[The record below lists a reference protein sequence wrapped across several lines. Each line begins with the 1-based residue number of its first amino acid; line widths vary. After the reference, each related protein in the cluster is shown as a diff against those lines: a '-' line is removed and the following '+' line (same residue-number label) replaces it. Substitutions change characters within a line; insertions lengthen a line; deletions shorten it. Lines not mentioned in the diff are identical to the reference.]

1 MNPTSVQDSSRLGR
15 ITRAAFADQRQVAG
29 KVDSLGGMSD
39 GIAWIG
45 AHHHTPATATPGMLG
60 GISLT
65 LARGVATDE
74 FLINLGADLDELGA
88 RTPCRELRATDGGSG
103 RSSSRANRAM
113 YGVCGEWTYVVENWG
128 MATWATGYQGKVES
142 MLPCEGEE
150 ILCLT
155 ANRFSPPALIVH
167 APGEWAFRADF
178 GTDTG
183 QGSDLDAALSA
194 AGAVFPSMPEAGEAE
209 VVEYFEEHGARLP
222 ELVFTAV
229 GAYTGV
235 TIDEDAVRAGD
246 LPGVLLLPA

>member
-1 MNPTSVQDSSRLGR
+1 MR
-15 ITRAAFADQRQVAG
+15 
-29 KVDSLGGMSD
+29 D

-45 AHHHTPATATPGMLG
+45 AHHHTPASAMPGMLG

-65 LARGVATDE
+65 LARGVAADE
-74 FLINLGADLDELGA
+74 FLIDLGADLDELDA
-88 RTPCRELRATDGGSG
+88 RTPCRELRVPAGGSG
-103 RSSSRANRAM
+103 RSSSPSYRAM
-113 YGVCGEWTYVVENWG
+113 YGVCGDWTFVLEDSG

-155 ANRFSPPALIVH
+155 ANRFSPTALVIH
-167 APGEWAFRADF
+167 APGACAFRADF

-183 QGSDLDAALSA
+183 QGSALDAAPLSA
-194 AGAVFPSMPEAGEAE
+194 AGAVFPSMPEVCEAE
-209 VVEYFEEHGARLP
+209 VVEHFEVHGERLP

-235 TIDEDAVRAGD
+235 TISEDVVRAGD
-246 LPGVLLLPA
+246 LPGVLLSPA